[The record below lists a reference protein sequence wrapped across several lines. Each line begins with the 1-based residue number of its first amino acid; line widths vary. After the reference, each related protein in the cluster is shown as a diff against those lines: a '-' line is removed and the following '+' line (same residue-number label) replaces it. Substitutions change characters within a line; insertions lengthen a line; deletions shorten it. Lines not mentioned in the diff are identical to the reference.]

1 MATQTDL
8 QLLLTKGSLG
18 SLPSTILNGRLAI
31 GLDNTNSRAKLFID
45 DGGQRY
51 AFNPLWSEIIDKP
64 GLVLATDY
72 ETDKTAINNNIA
84 TKVDIQNG
92 TAINLGI
99 AASTTAGAPKAQLLY
114 NTATESLDF
123 TFT

>member
-8 QLLLTKGSLG
+8 QLLLTKGPLG

-31 GLDNTNSRAKLFID
+31 GLDNTKGPAKLFID
-45 DGGQRY
+45 DNGKRY
-51 AFNPLWSEIIDKP
+51 EFNPLWDEIIDKP
-64 GLVLATDY
+64 ELVLAANH
-72 ETDKTAINNNIA
+72 ESDKTEINNSIA

-99 AASTTAGAPKAQLLY
+99 AASATDGAPKAQLLY
-114 NTATESLDF
+114 NTDTESLDF